1 MLHRRG
7 PALAAL
13 LLPAMFVSP
22 WRPAAGAM
30 AAPGD
35 VLSGQWQVSHQCL
48 SGCTGTRRFSEI
60 VRRRAG
66 AVYSGTGGEV
76 EVLDKLGS
84 QVLVH
89 APDNAVVLTIRQPRR
104 LMTGHG
110 VTASGA
116 TFSVTWECVGAKPAG
131 GATAGSGLAPRSKAV
146 C

>member
-1 MLHRRG
+1 M
-7 PALAAL
+7 
-13 LLPAMFVSP
+13 
-22 WRPAAGAM
+22 GA
-30 AAPGD
+30 PDD
-35 VLSGQWQVSHQCL
+35 VLSGRWQVSHLCL

-60 VRRRAG
+60 IHRRAG

-89 APDNAVVLTIRQPRR
+89 AADNAVVLTIRQPRR

-110 VTASGA
+110 VAANGA
-116 TFSVTWECVGAKPAG
+116 TFSVTWQCTGAKPAG
-131 GATAGSGLAPRSKAV
+131 GTTVGSGLAPRSKAV